1 MPGILE
7 IITAIIVL
15 SLLVSIAILVLSIV
29 RHWDKVYI
37 IYWGIVV
44 FLCTH
49 LLLFS
54 LVLFVQPT
62 KLPSLLHA
70 YAAGVLDILNM
81 LVTF

>member
-7 IITAIIVL
+7 IITALIGL
-15 SLLVSIAILVLSIV
+15 SLLVSIAIFVFSII
-29 RHWDKVYI
+29 RDWGMVYK
-37 IYWGIVV
+37 IYWGILV

-54 LVLFVQPT
+54 LLLFVETT

-70 YAAGVLDILNM
+70 YAVGVLDILNM

>member
-7 IITAIIVL
+7 TITAIIGL
-15 SLLVSIAILVLSIV
+15 SLLVSIAIFVFSFIH
-29 RHWDKVYI
+29 HWGKIYK

-70 YAAGVLDILNM
+70 YAVGVLDILNM

>member
-7 IITAIIVL
+7 IITAIIGL

-44 FLCTH
+44 FLCAH

-54 LVLFVQPT
+54 LVIFVQNT
-62 KLPSLLHA
+62 KLPPLLHA
-70 YAAGVLDILNM
+70 YAVGVLDILNM